1 MNKVIELNLPT
12 EAFSISTL
20 QEIYASNNISK
31 NFIDTVNYIKKYY
44 FEVARG
50 MYVYYNIDNYEK
62 TGSFELRSVDEFKK
76 EIMYKVDGTK
86 SIYDMLKMNDKIH
99 RFISNVHMPRYYRI
113 DNQYYI
119 NECAGFLHKKYKNYD
134 DYDASIKTNVQKII
148 DMICEITCHNSKEML
163 NAYLKY
169 LSIICHGRKSEIV
182 IYKKSIE
189 GCGKSTETEF
199 LINYVFGRDICLIS
213 GIEPLTTVHNK
224 IFFGKLFVIFE
235 ELPTFS
241 KAQWMGVSSRLKT
254 LTTEKT
260 CVYRDL
266 YEKSIEGSNLL
277 NFQINTNVDALKES
291 QGRRIMIM
299 DINPSRVKDYNYF
312 KDIKNNCF
320 NNETGEA
327 FFSYLMT
334 KIELTDFHCERDFPE
349 TRNKLFAISNLMDS
363 SYKFLK
369 HEYYLKKIGIAK
381 ISCKELHEKYMFYC
395 NENKI
400 SLPLGRNDFYEKLLL
415 IKIERKD
422 IKKTPFYKV
431 DYNHLQEIAN
441 RDKWICEYDEFE
453 KSDEEIV
460 INKLYPALQKIDNE
474 KENEIIKLKQKIIEL
489 EQHIFDLMQVENI
502 IIEKEQF
509 IDVEKVKVKRKYTK
523 KDKIKKNDI
532 VEKQI
537 EIKQTKID
545 LDIVFMDSE
554 LSAFF

>member
-1 MNKVIELNLPT
+1 
-12 EAFSISTL
+12 
-20 QEIYASNNISK
+20 
-31 NFIDTVNYIKKYY
+31 
-44 FEVARG
+44 
-50 MYVYYNIDNYEK
+50 MYVYYNFDNFEK

-134 DYDASIKTNVQKII
+134 DYDESIKKNVQKII
-148 DMICEITCHNSKEML
+148 DMICEITCHNSKDML

-169 LSIICHGRKSEIV
+169 LSIICHGKKSEIV
-182 IYKKSIE
+182 IYMLVTVKKS
-189 GCGKSTETEF
+189 
-199 LINYVFGRDICLIS
+199 LIS

-320 NNETGEA
+320 NIETGEA

-334 KIELTDFHCERDFPE
+334 KIELNDFHCERDFPE

-363 SYKFLK
+363 AYKFLK
-369 HEYYLKKIGIAK
+369 HEFYLKKIGIAK
-381 ISCKELHEKYMFYC
+381 ISCKELHEKYMYYC

-422 IKKTPFYKV
+422 IKKIPFYKV
-431 DYNHLQEIAN
+431 DYDHLDEIAK

-453 KSDEEIV
+453 RPNEDNV
-460 INKLYPALQKIDNE
+460 INKLYPALQKIDND
-474 KENEIIKLKQKIIEL
+474 KENEIIALKQKIIEL
-489 EQHIFDLMQVENI
+489 EQHIFDLKQVEI
-502 IIEKEQF
+502 KPVEIKPVEIIE
-509 IDVEKVKVKRKYTK
+509 EKVKPKRKYTK
-523 KDKIKKNDI
+523 KQKIIKNDI
-532 VEKQI
+532 VEKEI
-537 EIKQTKID
+537 EIIPVKID
-545 LDIVFMDSE
+545 LDIVFRDSE